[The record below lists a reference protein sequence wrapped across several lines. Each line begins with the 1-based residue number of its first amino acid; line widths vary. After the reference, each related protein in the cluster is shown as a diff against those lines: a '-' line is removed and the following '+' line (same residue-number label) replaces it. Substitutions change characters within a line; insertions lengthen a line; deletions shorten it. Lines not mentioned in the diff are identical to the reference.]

1 MRTRVDHK
9 LSAEFYVNVRKIESL
24 FKGCEAFLADTL
36 NKSILPSFRDADK
49 ELLAATE
56 TCCNIASRDSGKPN
70 VSPNTKELPAETGE
84 LRAESLTTALVKGY
98 CCLVSDPPAV
108 SGSLP
113 AKSDQMVSL
122 EDMEDVIGW
131 DWENVVSKTE
141 ENGWTVL

>member
-49 ELLAATE
+49 EL
-56 TCCNIASRDSGKPN
+56 P
-70 VSPNTKELPAETGE
+70 VETGE
-84 LRAESLTTALVKGY
+84 LRAEPLITALVKGY